1 MRWPVI
7 VGVIASVVFA
17 VIVWFLLEQKFETVE
32 SVPVIDEQKVVD
44 PSPEITFQPVVRQP
58 SPANENVAPSV
69 EPIKPLVPPP
79 QKGENSDIQ
88 VFKVVD
94 DIAPQL
100 SKWLVREDQ
109 VDKWTLLVDLLAN
122 GELLNKHR
130 PVDFPMPPF
139 KVGKDLQPDQS
150 NYARLKPLLNVVMQ
164 IPPRR
169 LANYYRHWQPVL
181 ENSYRELGKS
191 GSFDARLDLAID
203 RILAVK
209 PLDASPALNQTSV
222 MYKYNDPVLEKSK
235 PLDKLMWRLGEENM
249 RQLQD
254 YLREL
259 KTYL

>member
-1 MRWPVI
+1 
-7 VGVIASVVFA
+7 
-17 VIVWFLLEQKFETVE
+17 
-32 SVPVIDEQKVVD
+32 
-44 PSPEITFQPVVRQP
+44 
-58 SPANENVAPSV
+58 
-69 EPIKPLVPPP
+69 
-79 QKGENSDIQ
+79 
-88 VFKVVD
+88 
-94 DIAPQL
+94 
-100 SKWLVREDQ
+100 
-109 VDKWTLLVDLLAN
+109 
-122 GELLNKHR
+122 
-130 PVDFPMPPF
+130 
-139 KVGKDLQPDQS
+139 
-150 NYARLKPLLNVVMQ
+150 
-164 IPPRR
+164 
-169 LANYYRHWQPVL
+169 L